1 MNKLCI
7 VITGSTRGIGK
18 GLALEFC
25 KRGHQVILNGR
36 SAESVEQVVSEF
48 VSHSYEVLGVAGD
61 VADADTFPSIIS
73 QAKDKYG
80 KIDIWINNAGIP
92 QDHNY
97 FHRLEKDHIE
107 KLIGVNLGSLMLG
120 TQAALNLFKQ
130 QGHGL
135 VLNMGGLGS
144 DGRMIK
150 KQSLYGTS
158 KRAVQY
164 FSKAVSRETEEKNIQ
179 VGLISPG
186 MVRTEFISAVD
197 TMENSAEQ
205 KRTQKVFDILAEEV
219 EVVCKFLVGRI
230 LKSTR
235 KYDEINFL
243 TFRRMA
249 PKILKLMFVR

>member
-25 KRGHQVILNGR
+25 KKGHQVIINGR
-36 SAESVEQVVSEF
+36 SAESVVKVVKEF
-48 VSHSYEVLGVAGD
+48 ENRFFEVLGVAGN
-61 VADADTFPSIIS
+61 VADAKTFPSIIS

-97 FHRLEKDHIE
+97 FHTLEKEHIE
-107 KLIGVNLGSLMLG
+107 KLIAVNLGSLMLG
-120 TQAALNLFKQ
+120 TKAALNFFKQ

-164 FSKAVSRETEEKNIQ
+164 FSKAVSMETEEKKIR
-179 VGLISPG
+179 VGLLSPG

-197 TMENSAEQ
+197 TMENTAEQ
-205 KRTQKVFDILAEEV
+205 KRTLKVFDILAEEV
-219 EVVCKFLVGRI
+219 DVVCTYLVSRI

-249 PKILKLMFVR
+249 PKILRLMFVR